1 MFLRSFAPL
10 LLICY
15 NLFSRNLL
23 FQEED
28 VMQVRL
34 SDRALKLAP
43 SATLEV
49 VTKAKQLK
57 REGKP
62 VISFGAGEPDFSS
75 PPSAIRAAKEA
86 LDRGETHY
94 TPTSGIPELKE
105 AIQSYYRDH
114 FSLDYKPN
122 EILVGCGAKPL
133 LYEALACLLNPGD
146 EVIVFAPAWV
156 SYVEQISLCDGRPV
170 IVDTSSNRF
179 LPTCKALEDAITP
192 RTVGILV
199 NTPNNPTGAVYGKAL
214 LAEIGN
220 LVKEKGLWLIFDEI
234 YERLVYGTASH
245 HNILNLVPSLRD
257 STLVINGV
265 SKAYAMTGWRIGY
278 ALGPKD
284 LIDKMGSI
292 QGHLT
297 SNAAA
302 VSQWASV
309 GAMTEAEAEVET
321 MRKAFEERR
330 KFILSALSA
339 MPHISVNE
347 PDGAFYVFVNVSECM
362 GKSYRGQVLTDDV
375 TLCKALLEGEYVAA
389 VPGSAF
395 LSQGYLRFSYANSL
409 AEISEGMERFARFLA
424 EL

>member
-1 MFLRSFAPL
+1 
-10 LLICY
+10 LICY

-199 NTPNNPTGAVYGKAL
+199 NTPNNPTGAVYGKTL

-395 LSQGYLRFSYANSL
+395 LSQGYLRFSYSNSL

>member
-1 MFLRSFAPL
+1 MRF
-10 LLICY
+10 
-15 NLFSRNLL
+15 
-23 FQEED
+23 
-28 VMQVRL
+28 

-49 VTKAKQLK
+49 VAKAKQLK

-62 VISFGAGEPDFSS
+62 VISFGAGEPDFTS
-75 PPSAIRAAKEA
+75 PPAAIQAAKEA

-105 AIQSYYRDH
+105 AIRSYYTGH
-114 FSLDYKPN
+114 FGLDYPAS

-146 EVIVFAPAWV
+146 EVVVFAPAWV
-156 SYVEQISLCDGRPV
+156 SYVEQIGLCDGLPV
-170 IVDTSSNRF
+170 IVDTSGNRF
-179 LPTCKALEDAITP
+179 LPTGKMLEEAIGP
-192 RTVGILV
+192 RTVGILL
-199 NTPNNPTGAVYGKAL
+199 NTPNNPTGAVYNKEL
-214 LAEIGN
+214 LDEIGN
-220 LVKEKGLWLIFDEI
+220 VAQKNGLWIIFDEI
-234 YERLVYGTASH
+234 YERLVYGEASH
-245 HNILNLVPSLRD
+245 WNILQVAPSLRD
-257 STLVINGV
+257 STLIVNGV

-278 ALGPKD
+278 ALGPKE
-284 LIDKMGSI
+284 LIEKMSGI

-309 GAMTEAEAEVET
+309 GAMKEAEPEVEK

-330 KFILSALSA
+330 HIMLSDLSR
-339 MPHISVNE
+339 MPLITVTE
-347 PDGAFYVFVNVSECM
+347 PDGAFYVFVDARECL
-362 GKSYRGQVLTDDV
+362 GKSYRGQILSDDV
-375 TLCKALLEGEYVAA
+375 SLCKALLEGEFVAA

-395 LSQGYLRFSYANSL
+395 LAPGYLRFSYANSL
-409 AEISEGMERFARFLA
+409 SDIRQGMERFGRFLS

>member
-1 MFLRSFAPL
+1 
-10 LLICY
+10 
-15 NLFSRNLL
+15 
-23 FQEED
+23 
-28 VMQVRL
+28 MQVRL

-105 AIQSYYRDH
+105 AIQSYYREH
-114 FSLDYKPN
+114 FALDYKPN

-170 IVDTSSNRF
+170 IVDTSMNRF
-179 LPTCKALEDAITP
+179 LPTSKALEEAITS
-192 RTVGILV
+192 RTVGILI
-199 NTPNNPTGAVYGKAL
+199 NTPNNPTGAVYGEAL
-214 LAEIGN
+214 LAEIGK

-245 HNILNLVPSLRD
+245 HNILNLVPDLRD
-257 STLVINGV
+257 STLLINGV

-278 ALGPKD
+278 ALGPKA

-339 MPHISVNE
+339 MPHINVTE
-347 PDGAFYVFVNVSECM
+347 PDGAFYVFVNVSECI
-362 GKSYRGQVLTDDV
+362 GKSYRGQLLKDDV
-375 TLCKALLEGEYVAA
+375 SLCKALLEGEYVAA

-395 LSQGYLRFSYANSL
+395 LAEGYLRFSYANSL
-409 AEISEGMERFARFLA
+409 SDIREGMERFARFLS

>member
-1 MFLRSFAPL
+1 
-10 LLICY
+10 
-15 NLFSRNLL
+15 
-23 FQEED
+23 
-28 VMQVRL
+28 MQVRL

-75 PPSAIRAAKEA
+75 PHSAIRAAKEA

-114 FSLDYKPN
+114 FSLDYKPS

-179 LPTCKALEDAITP
+179 LPTCKAMEDAITS

-199 NTPNNPTGAVYGKAL
+199 NTPNNPTGAVYGKEL
-214 LAEIGN
+214 LEEIGN
-220 LVKEKGLWLIFDEI
+220 LAKEKGLWLIFDEI

-245 HNILNLVPSLRD
+245 HNILNLVPSMRD
-257 STLVINGV
+257 STLIVNGV

-339 MPHISVNE
+339 MPHITVNE
-347 PDGAFYVFVNVSECM
+347 PDGAFYVFVNVSACL

>member
-1 MFLRSFAPL
+1 
-10 LLICY
+10 
-15 NLFSRNLL
+15 
-23 FQEED
+23 
-28 VMQVRL
+28 MQVRL

-105 AIQSYYRDH
+105 AIQSYYREH
-114 FSLDYKPN
+114 FSLDYKPS

-179 LPTCKALEDAITP
+179 LPTCKALEDAITS

-199 NTPNNPTGAVYGKAL
+199 NTPNNPTGAVYGKEL

-220 LVKEKGLWLIFDEI
+220 LAKEKGLWLIFDEI

-278 ALGPKD
+278 ALGPRD

-339 MPHISVNE
+339 MPHITVNE
-347 PDGAFYVFVNVSECM
+347 PDGAFYVFVNVSACM